1 MLPVKD
7 GSPRLTRYVL
17 LIQFLEVWRLS
28 MYLFILHWG
37 KDYLLCITKFQLL
50 YLETIY
56 REPLLC
62 SFSDWVILW

>member
-50 YLETIY
+50 FLETIY
-56 REPLLC
+56 GEPLLC